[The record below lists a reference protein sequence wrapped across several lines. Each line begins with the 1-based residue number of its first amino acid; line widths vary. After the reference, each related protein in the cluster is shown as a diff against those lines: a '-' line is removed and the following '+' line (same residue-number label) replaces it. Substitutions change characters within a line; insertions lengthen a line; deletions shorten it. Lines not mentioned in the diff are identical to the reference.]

1 MNESNLV
8 QKFIW
13 FSERAILL
21 TIALATLFA
30 SASEIIRIISVKEVN
45 LSDLFLLFI
54 YAEVLGMVASF
65 YANNRI
71 PVTLPLIIAMTAL
84 TRMIIQESK
93 DLNAINIIYEAIEH
107 IEKRLSGLL
116 EPDLKEIS
124 LGSAEVQKIFKVSK
138 FGKIAGSKVI
148 NGEIKSKSKARIIRD
163 GVVVYNG
170 EIQSIFREK
179 NQVKEVGT
187 GLECGISIKDFI
199 DFKEKD
205 VIESYLA
212 EEIQRSI

>member
-30 SASEIIRIISVKEVN
+30 SASEIIRIISVQEVN

-93 DLNAINIIYEAIEH
+93 DLNAINIIYEATGIL
-107 IEKRLSGLL
+107 ILAISAYIMT
-116 EPDLKEIS
+116 LKDKIS
-124 LGSAEVQKIFKVSK
+124 LKKILL
-138 FGKIAGSKVI
+138 
-148 NGEIKSKSKARIIRD
+148 
-163 GVVVYNG
+163 
-170 EIQSIFREK
+170 REK
-179 NQVKEVGT
+179 
-187 GLECGISIKDFI
+187 I
-199 DFKEKD
+199 D
-205 VIESYLA
+205 ESD
-212 EEIQRSI
+212 IPD

>member
-30 SASEIIRIISVKEVN
+30 SGSEIIRIISVKEVN

-93 DLNAINIIYEAIEH
+93 DLNAINIIYEATGIL
-107 IEKRLSGLL
+107 ILAISAYIMT
-116 EPDLKEIS
+116 LKDRIS
-124 LGSAEVQKIFKVSK
+124 LKKLLL
-138 FGKIAGSKVI
+138 
-148 NGEIKSKSKARIIRD
+148 
-163 GVVVYNG
+163 
-170 EIQSIFREK
+170 REK
-179 NQVKEVGT
+179 
-187 GLECGISIKDFI
+187 I
-199 DFKEKD
+199 D
-205 VIESYLA
+205 ESD
-212 EEIQRSI
+212 IPD